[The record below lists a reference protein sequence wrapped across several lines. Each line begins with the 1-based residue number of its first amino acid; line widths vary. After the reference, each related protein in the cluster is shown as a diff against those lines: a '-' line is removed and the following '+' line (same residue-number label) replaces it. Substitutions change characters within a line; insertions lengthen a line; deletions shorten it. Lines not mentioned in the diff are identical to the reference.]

1 MLCLSQ
7 QDLKLL
13 PSHSGGRNAKREQ
26 PIMMSETPGGPEPG
40 MGSPAPAFIS
50 LGMVVIDELRF
61 PDGRVLRDVP
71 GGSGFYGE

>member
-1 MLCLSQ
+1 MISLSA
-7 QDLKLL
+7 
-13 PSHSGGRNAKREQ
+13 PGHVKREQ
-26 PIMMSETPGGPEPG
+26 PIIMSETPGGPEPG